1 MTKHSVVFRYIRWF
15 FLFCVLGL
23 FMYLFIGE
31 GIMPAENRAE
41 KSTFNTFS
49 EGWVWVKS
57 DGTREPIEIPGKC
70 DAKRNELVVVENTL
84 PEDVDDKLYMC
95 IRSSKQEMKVYI
107 DGELRHE
114 YSTKDTRLYGRISSV
129 AMVFVELY
137 SSDAGKNIRVE
148 TQTDSSYTGV
158 FHEIHYGERWEI
170 WSHYWDDYGIELI
183 ISIFMIILSVA
194 SIIISVALRVTYKKP
209 FDIEYLGWAVLLAA
223 LWILSNSVFRQI
235 LFPSITVIN
244 DLSFILVMFLPMP
257 FMFYLNSVQNGR
269 YEKLYFV
276 VTIIDFID
284 FFVCTALHILNIVD
298 FTDSI
303 KVVAACCGISI
314 GTIGVTIFI
323 DIVKGLIK
331 QYKLV
336 ALALGLTCV
345 LAVLQLFIYFKWTNQ
360 FTGSYIALSLVVIL
374 IIAFVNT
381 MREVLNTE
389 KEKQQALLSS
399 EAKSKF
405 LANAS
410 HEIRTPINAILGMD
424 AMILRESTDENIRE
438 YASNIQDAGQ
448 ALLSI
453 INDILDISKIE
464 SGKME
469 LLHNEYD
476 FSILINDAINMIAVK
491 ADEKG
496 LEKVIKVDSN
506 IPCKLLGD
514 AGRIRQIL
522 VNLLTNA
529 VKYTNE
535 GRVTLNVTGEIKDEE
550 AMLTFSVEDTGVG
563 IKEEDISKLFARF
576 ERIEEV
582 VNIEGSGLGINITMQ
597 LLKMMGSELKVESE
611 YGKGSRFSFVLVQQ
625 IINNEPVGDLWGRI
639 KHKPSENNYH
649 VSYIAP
655 KAKVL
660 VVDDNA
666 INLKVFANLLKQ
678 TKIQI
683 DKAESGKECID
694 KVLNKRYDIIFLDHM
709 MPEMDGI
716 ETLHH
721 LNEIKGFSCENTPV
735 VALTANAI
743 AGAAE
748 MYKKEGFSKYLSKPI
763 QPEQLEKM
771 IFTLLPKEKV
781 EIIETECV
789 VDKEEKEEIDLPV
802 IEGIDWKIAL
812 EHASDYDT
820 LKETLNVFYTTM
832 DADADFLENLFNKIK
847 DGKDEV
853 LNYRI
858 KIHAMGT
865 SANLIGA
872 SELCQK
878 ARRLESAARDIDTE
892 KIISDTMSFLQEWR
906 SYKEKLRICMGNND
920 KKQIEDIEGIKKSLN
935 ELKTAMDNLD
945 IDSAD
950 EIAKQLG
957 QYQYSEDVR
966 KDMEE
971 LFVHV
976 MNLDADQ
983 ANMIINKVLQK
994 I

>member
-1 MTKHSVVFRYIRWF
+1 MTKHSRIFQYIRWF
-15 FLFCVLGL
+15 FLFCVLGVL
-23 FMYLFIGE
+23 MYLLIGE
-31 GIMPAENRAE
+31 SIMPAENRAE
-41 KSTFNTFS
+41 KSTFDTFS
-49 EGWVWVKS
+49 EGWVWIKD

-70 DAKRNELVVVENTL
+70 DVERNELVVVENVL
-84 PEDVDDKLYMC
+84 PADVDDKLYMC

-107 DGELRHE
+107 DGGLRQE

-129 AMVFVELY
+129 AMVFVELRE
-137 SSDAGKNIRVE
+137 SDAGKIIRIE

-170 WSHYWDDYGIELI
+170 WSHYWDDYGIELL

-209 FDIEYLGWAVLLAA
+209 FDIEYLGWAVFLAA
-223 LWILSNSVFRQI
+223 LWIMSNSVFRQI
-235 LFPSITVIN
+235 LFPNITVIN

-257 FMFYLNSVQNGR
+257 FMFYLNSVQKGR
-269 YEKLYFV
+269 YEKAYFV

-284 FFVCTALHILNIVD
+284 FFICTALHILNIVD

-314 GTIGVTIFI
+314 GMIAVTIFI
-323 DIVKGLIK
+323 DMFKGLVK
-331 QYKLV
+331 QYRLV
-336 ALALGLTCV
+336 AIALGLTCF

-374 IIAFVNT
+374 TIAFVKT

-399 EAKSKF
+399 ESKSKF

-424 AMILRESTDENIRE
+424 SMILRESTDENIRE

-453 INDILDISKIE
+453 VNDILDISKIE

-469 LLHNEYD
+469 LIQNEYD
-476 FSILINDAINMIAVK
+476 FSNLINDAINMIAMK

-496 LEKVIKVDSN
+496 LEKVISVDSN

-535 GRVTLNVTGEIKDEE
+535 GRITLNVTAEVLEE
-550 AMLTFSVEDTGVG
+550 DVKLTFLVEDTGVG

-576 ERIEEV
+576 ERIDDV
-582 VNIEGSGLGINITMQ
+582 NNIEGSGLGINITMQ

-611 YGKGSRFSFVLVQQ
+611 YEKGSRFSFELTQK
-625 IINNEPVGDLWGRI
+625 IINKEPIGDLWGRI
-639 KHKPSENNYH
+639 KNKASENDYH

-666 INLKVFANLLKQ
+666 INLKVFVNLLKQ
-678 TKIQI
+678 TQIQI
-683 DKAESGKECID
+683 DKAESGKECIE
-694 KVLNKRYDIIFLDHM
+694 KVLNKRYDMIFLDHM

-721 LNEIKGFSCENTPV
+721 LNDIEGFSSDNTPV
-735 VALTANAI
+735 IALTANAI
-743 AGAAE
+743 AGASE
-748 MYKKEGFSKYLSKPI
+748 MYKKEGFTKYLSKPI
-763 QPEQLEKM
+763 QPEKLEKL
-771 IFTLLPKEKV
+771 IFSLLPKEKV
-781 EIIETECV
+781 QIIE
-789 VDKEEKEEIDLPV
+789 KEIEIQQEINLPK
-802 IEGIDWKIAL
+802 IDGIDWELAM
-812 EHASDYDT
+812 EHASDYET
-820 LKETLNVFYTTM
+820 LKETLNVFYTTL
-832 DADADFLENLFNKIK
+832 DADADFLEGLYNKIK
-847 DGKDEV
+847 FGKDEV

-878 ARRLESAARDIDTE
+878 ARKLESAARE
-892 KIISDTMSFLQEWR
+892 LNAEMIISDTKSFLKEWR
-906 SYKEKLRICMGNND
+906 SYKEKLKICMENND

-935 ELKTAMDNLD
+935 ELKTAMDNLN
-945 IDSAD
+945 IDLAD
-950 EIAKQLG
+950 EISNQLS
-957 QYQYSEDVR
+957 QYEYPDTVR
-966 KDMEE
+966 SDMDS

-983 ANMIINKVLQK
+983 ANMVIDIVLQK